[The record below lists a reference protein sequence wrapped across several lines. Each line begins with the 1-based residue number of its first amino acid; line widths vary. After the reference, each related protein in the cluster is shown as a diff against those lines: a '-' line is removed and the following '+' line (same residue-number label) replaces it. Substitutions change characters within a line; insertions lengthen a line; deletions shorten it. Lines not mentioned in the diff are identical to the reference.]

1 MGNPNWKQGVSGN
14 PNGRPPKNRALTEIL
29 TRAGSKTLEVAG
41 KRISGKRLMACLAWQ
56 IATTGKATF
65 PNGTVLEA
73 SPRDV
78 MDIWK
83 WLYTHIDGPPRAELD
98 VTTDGKPIEIR
109 TITAV
114 EPVSDGE

>member
-1 MGNPNWKQGVSGN
+1 MGN

-83 WLYTHIDGPPRAELD
+83 WLYTHIDGPPRTELD
-98 VTTDGKPIEIR
+98 VTTDGKPIEIVA
-109 TITAV
+109 IEAI